1 MIGALYIVLLGVCA
15 TLYVESQSK
24 QREVYIWR
32 LSITSMAAI
41 GLMTWWSDNWK
52 LYCFGGVAIA
62 ALMVFANHGWPKQG
76 FNDESWGTWT
86 GRSALCAVL
95 IAIGAY
101 VLLVLMIASPES
113 TAKKEWPVVWAV
125 IIVACLL
132 LTYTKR
138 GAWLWSEMVKHNS
151 LMR

>member
-1 MIGALYIVLLGVCA
+1 MIGVLYIVLLGVCA

-41 GLMTWWSDNWK
+41 GLMAWWSDDWK
-52 LYCFGGVAIA
+52 SYFYGGVAMA
-62 ALMVFANHGWPKQG
+62 GLMVFANHGWPKKG
-76 FNDESWGTWT
+76 VDDESWGTWT
-86 GRSALCAVL
+86 GRSAVFA
-95 IAIGAY
+95 
-101 VLLVLMIASPES
+101 LVLAMVAYALIVLMLASPEP
-113 TAKKEWPVVWAV
+113 KPNEWFVVWAGIV
-125 IIVACLL
+125 IVCLL

-151 LMR
+151 LTR